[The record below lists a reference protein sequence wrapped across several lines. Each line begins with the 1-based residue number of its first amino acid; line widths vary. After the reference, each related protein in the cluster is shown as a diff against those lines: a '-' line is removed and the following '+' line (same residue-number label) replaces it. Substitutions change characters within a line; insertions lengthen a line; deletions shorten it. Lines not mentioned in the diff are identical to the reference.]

1 MTPSP
6 ELRMIRAVNFRGRQF
21 WSGTVAWIIWFVF
34 PLLPGWLVARAFD
47 QLQQGET
54 GTRFRVLLVS
64 LLAAETAAALFIRWG
79 HRLYMQGLYA
89 AVTSIRAN
97 ALAAQLTGGGPGAAP
112 RRLATGDALARIRD
126 DPLDMV
132 NVLDGWTDLAG
143 SLVYG
148 IGVVWLLAGIDPWAA
163 AVGIVPLFVI
173 GAANIRLGQRARRYR
188 QQARTA
194 TSTVTGFLDAVFAA
208 ALTIKLGDAP
218 RDVVGRLDTL
228 NDGRSRAM
236 VADQLWEDCVWS
248 VNGTLTDVSVG
259 LSLVVAARGPLDA
272 GEISLFAGY
281 LFSMVW
287 LPQRLGGLVVGRRR
301 YDVSARRIGALLP
314 EPRPGAD
321 PVVEHRPLPV
331 LGGPPAPRPEP
342 GVRVPLH
349 RLDVDGLTVAT
360 RGLHDVSFQVRRG
373 QLLVVS
379 GPIGAGKSSLLRALV
394 GLVPLDAGE
403 VRWNGEPVDDRAAFF
418 VPPRCAYVAQVP
430 HLFAESLADN
440 LALGHEFADDDLLAA
455 LSLAAFDEDLIAL
468 PQGLATLIGSRGVR
482 LSGGQAQRVAAARA
496 FVHRPELLVLDDLAS
511 ALDIDTEIA
520 LWDRL
525 AAAGCTIVTATNRA
539 AALDRADV
547 IVRLSAAP
555 DAQFPAPGP
564 AVP

>member
-1 MTPSP
+1 
-6 ELRMIRAVNFRGRQF
+6 MIRVVNFRARQF
-21 WSGTVAWIIWFVF
+21 WAGTLAWIVWFVF
-34 PLLPGWLVARAFD
+34 PLLPGWLVARLFD
-47 QLQQGET
+47 QLQQGST
-54 GTRFRVLLVS
+54 GTRFRMLLLALLV
-64 LLAAETAAALFIRWG
+64 AEAAAALFIRWG
-79 HRLYMQGLYA
+79 HRHYMQGLYA

-97 ALAAQLTGGGPGAAP
+97 TLAAQLTGGGPGAAP

-148 IGVVWLLAGIDPWAA
+148 IGVVWLLARIDAWAA

-173 GAANIRLGQRARRYR
+173 GAANILLGQRARRYR
-188 QQARTA
+188 QRARTA

-208 ALTIKLGDAP
+208 ALTIKLSDAP
-218 RDVVGRLDTL
+218 RDVTDRLDTL

-236 VADQLWEDCVWS
+236 VADQVWEDCVWS

-259 LSLVVAARGPLDA
+259 LALVVAARGPLDA

-301 YDVSARRIGALLP
+301 YDVSARRIGELLP

-321 PVVEHRPLPV
+321 PVTEHRPLPV
-331 LGGPPAPRPEP
+331 LGGPPSPRPEP
-342 GVRVPLH
+342 GLRVPLH
-349 RLDVDGLTVAT
+349 RLDVDGLTVTA
-360 RGLHDVSFQVRRG
+360 RGLHEVSFTLARG
-373 QLLVVS
+373 QLAVVT
-379 GPIGAGKSSLLRALV
+379 GPVGSGKSSLLRSLI

-403 VRWNGEPVDDRAAFF
+403 VRWNGDAVTDSAAFF

-430 HLFAESLADN
+430 HLFAETLADN
-440 LALGHEFADDDLLAA
+440 LALGHDVDDGDLVAA
-455 LSLAAFDEDLIAL
+455 LTLAAFDEDLAAL
-468 PQGLATLIGSRGVR
+468 PNGLATLIGSRGVR

-525 AAAGCTIVTATNRA
+525 AAGGFTIVTATNRP

-547 IVRLSAAP
+547 TVHL
-555 DAQFPAPGP
+555 
-564 AVP
+564 